1 MLTLFEE
8 GGFPMWFLLAF
19 GVMTLVSAA
28 RFAARPESARLR
40 LAGALGFATLFTTLT
55 AICADLAAVG
65 HQAPNYLSRHPEL
78 SLRTVLLQG
87 AAESMS
93 PAIVG
98 FTIISLASLV
108 VALGFYREAYTA
120 AES

>member
-8 GGFPMWFLLAF
+8 GGFPMWFLLVF

-28 RFAARPESARLR
+28 RFAARPESTRLR
-40 LAGALGFATLFTTLT
+40 LAGALGLATLFTTLT

-78 SLRTVLLQG
+78 SLSSVLLQG

-98 FTIISLASLV
+98 FTIMSLASLV
-108 VALGFYREAYTA
+108 VALGIHRAPYTT

>member
-1 MLTLFEE
+1 MLTLFQE

-28 RFAARPESARLR
+28 RFAARPEPSRLR
-40 LAGALGFATLFTTLT
+40 LAGALGLATLFTTLT

-65 HQAPNYLSRHPEL
+65 HHVSNYLSRHPEL
-78 SLRTVLLQG
+78 SLSSALLQG
-87 AAESMS
+87 AAEAMS

-98 FTIISLASLV
+98 FTVMSLASLV
-108 VALGFYREAYTA
+108 VALGFYREPDA
-120 AES
+120 A

>member
-1 MLTLFEE
+1 MLTLFQE
-8 GGFPMWFLLAF
+8 GGFPMWFLLVF

-28 RFAARPESARLR
+28 RFAARPESTRLR
-40 LAGALGFATLFTTLT
+40 LAGALGLATLFTTLT

-78 SLRTVLLQG
+78 SLSSVLLQG

-98 FTIISLASLV
+98 FTIMSLASLV
-108 VALGFYREAYTA
+108 VALGIHRAPYTT